1 MARSGLVRQGGSIPP
16 RCFTALGGAGTCL
29 DVLCTTGGDWSSDSA
44 MTCEKC
50 GAPCK
55 GVTCR
60 ECSRLDHQESFGA
73 LPSLDEDDGEEG
85 ADE

>member
-1 MARSGLVRQGGSIPP
+1 
-16 RCFTALGGAGTCL
+16 
-29 DVLCTTGGDWSSDSA
+29 
-44 MTCEKC
+44 MTCQKC

-60 ECSRLDHQESFGA
+60 ECSRLDYQESFGA